1 MMGEETGRVLLQL
14 KHIQKSFDTK
24 VSLTARLKHQAQ
36 LKVYAVDNV
45 TFDLRRGEI
54 LGLIGESGC
63 GKSTTARI
71 ILKLLQPDA
80 GELLYKGQNITRL
93 SGEALQ
99 EYRRKV
105 QIVFQDPYE
114 YLNPRMNVL
123 DTIAEPLIINKLVKS
138 QEEKVEKVTQCLEM
152 VGVSPAKSYLYRYPH
167 EMSGGQRQRIAIAR
181 ALVMNPDI
189 VVADE
194 PTSMLDVSVRAGVLN
209 TLRQMKKE
217 LDLSMVFIT
226 HDLTTAGYMCDQIAV
241 MYKGRI
247 VELGSRDDIIFRSVH
262 PYTRALVNVA
272 FDLKGFLEGHDHLI
286 KNGEVNNY
294 EKIQGCPFKA
304 RCVEYDP
311 GRCETADCSEMYEVS
326 HGHFTS
332 CCKAR

>member
-1 MMGEETGRVLLQL
+1 MTAQKQDSVLLQL
-14 KHIQKSFDTK
+14 KKIQKSFDTR
-24 VSLTARLKHQAQ
+24 VSLMNRIKGQEQ

-71 ILKLLQPDA
+71 ILKLLQPDS
-80 GELLYKGQNITRL
+80 GDLLYKGRDITHL

-123 DTIAEPLIINKLVKS
+123 DAIAEPLVINHLVES
-138 QEEKVEKVTQCLEM
+138 QEEKMEAVIQCLEM

-181 ALVMNPDI
+181 ALVMRPEI

-209 TLRQMKKE
+209 TLRQMKQQ
-217 LDLSMVFIT
+217 LNLSMVFIT
-226 HDLTTAGYMCDQIAV
+226 HDLTTAGYMCDKIAV

-247 VELGSRDDIIFRSVH
+247 VEIGSRDDIIFHSVH
-262 PYTRALVNVA
+262 PYTRALVSVA
-272 FDLKGFLEGHDHLI
+272 FDLKKFLEGHDDII
-286 KNGEVNNY
+286 KNGEVNSY
-294 EKIQGCPFKA
+294 EKIQGCPFRA
-304 RCVEYDP
+304 RCVQYDSACD
-311 GRCETADCSEMYEVS
+311 GTACAEMHEVS
-326 HGHFTS
+326 PGHFTS
-332 CCKAR
+332 CCKA